1 MLSGM
6 LGESVQPAVRKS
18 EIWVWPTSSPITEPK
33 IVRGAGFAFDN
44 SLQDYR
50 LQSTDLGRDLG
61 AHSSSV
67 QRENLTPGWC
77 SSVD

>member
-61 AHSSSV
+61 
-67 QRENLTPGWC
+67 EPTPPLYRGKT
-77 SSVD
+77 